1 MSNKKSTRKKKT
13 AKKKTKQGSS
23 NSLPPESMPS
33 LKSMEHFLAD
43 LGAMGRGKRSAVD
56 EAQEIMYDA
65 WEAPT
70 RQCAVALEWLA
81 AKVN

>member
-65 WEAPT
+65 WEAT
-70 RQCAVALEWLA
+70 VGALFEDA
-81 AKVN
+81 TAHRGPDD